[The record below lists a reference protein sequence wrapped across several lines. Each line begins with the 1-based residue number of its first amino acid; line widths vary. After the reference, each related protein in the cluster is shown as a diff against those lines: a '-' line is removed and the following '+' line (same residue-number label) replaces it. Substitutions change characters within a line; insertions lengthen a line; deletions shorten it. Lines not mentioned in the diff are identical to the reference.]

1 MSWILSSDRP
11 IYIQIE
17 ELIEKRILSG
27 EYKLGERFPSVRD
40 LANEAAVNP
49 NTMQKA
55 MQELE
60 RKGLIINN
68 RTLGRTLT
76 EDSSLLEDMRIK
88 LAKEHYRVF
97 INELK
102 SLGYSDKELVK
113 FINDECRNENKLL
126 S

>member
-1 MSWILSSDRP
+1 MSWKLSSDRP
-11 IYIQIE
+11 IYVQLE

-27 EYKLGERFPSVRD
+27 EYILGERFPSVRD
-40 LANEAAVNP
+40 LANEASVNP

-76 EDSSLLEDMRIK
+76 EDSSLLEDMRIQ
-88 LAKEHYRVF
+88 LAKKHFRVF
-97 INELK
+97 LDELK
-102 SLGYSDKELVK
+102 SLGYSEKDLPDFIHKECH
-113 FINDECRNENKLL
+113 IEH
-126 S
+126 